1 MQGPLREQAR
11 SHRGAAGLV
20 GWCGGQS
27 SMNLSGPF
35 IKRPVATMLLSLAIM
50 LLGGVSFGLL
60 PVSPLP
66 QMDFPVIVVQASL
79 PGASPEVMASTV
91 ATPLERSFGSIAG
104 VNTMSSRSSQG
115 STRVILQF
123 DLDRDINGAAREVQ
137 AAINASRTLLP
148 SGMRSMP
155 TYKKVNPSQAPI
167 MVLSLTSDVL
177 EKGQL
182 YDLAS
187 TILSQSLSQ
196 VQGVGEVQIGGSSLP
211 AVRIELEPQSL
222 NQYGVAL
229 DDVRNTIAN
238 ANVRR
243 PKGSVEDDQ
252 RLWQVQAN
260 DQLEKAK
267 DYESLIIHYNGGAAL
282 RLKDVAK
289 VSDGVEDRYN
299 SGFFNDDAAV
309 LLVINRQAGA
319 NIIETV
325 NEIKAQLPA
334 LQAVLPASVKLN
346 LAMDRSPVIKATLHE
361 AEMTLLIAVALVIL
375 VVFLFLGNFR
385 ASLIPTLAVPV
396 SLVGTFAVMYLYGF
410 SLNNLSLMALIL
422 ATGLVVD
429 DAIVVLENIS
439 RHIDEGV
446 RPMRAAY
453 LGAQEVGFTLL
464 SMNVSLVAV
473 FLSIL
478 FMGGIIESLF
488 REFSITL
495 AAAIVVSLVVSLTL
509 TPMLCARWLKPHT
522 PGQENRLQR
531 WSRRAN
537 DWMVGKYATSLD
549 WVLRHKRLTLLSLF
563 VTIGVNIAL
572 YVVVPKTFMPQQDT
586 GQLIGFVRGDDGLSF
601 SVMQPKME
609 IFRRA
614 VLKDEAV
621 ESVAGF
627 IGGNNGTNN
636 AFMLVRLKPIKERSI
651 SAQKVIERLRKEM
664 PKVPGA
670 QLMLM
675 ADQDLQFGGGR
686 EQTTSQYSYILQSGD
701 LGALREWYPKVVTAL
716 KALPELTA
724 IDAREGRGA
733 RQVTLIV
740 DRDQAKRLGVD
751 MDMVTAVLNNAYS
764 QRQISTIYD
773 SLNQYQVVMEVNPKY
788 AQDPITLKQVQVITA
803 DGARIPLSTIAHYEN
818 SLENDRVSHE
828 GQFASESIAFDMAEG
843 VTVEQG
849 GAAIE
854 RAIAKVGLPEDVI
867 AKMAGTA
874 DAFAATQKSQPWMI
888 LGALVAVY
896 LVLGVLYES
905 YIHPLTILSTLPSA
919 GVGALLSIY
928 ALGGEFSLISLL
940 GLFLLIGVVKKNAIL
955 MIDLALQLERSQG
968 MAPLE
973 SIRSACLQRLRPI
986 LMTTLAAI
994 LGALPLLMSRAEGAE
1009 MRQPLGLTII
1019 GGLIFSQVL
1028 TLYTTPV
1035 VYLYLDRLR
1044 HRFNKWR
1051 GVRTDAALET
1061 PL

>member
-1 MQGPLREQAR
+1 
-11 SHRGAAGLV
+11 
-20 GWCGGQS
+20 
-27 SMNLSGPF
+27 MNLSGPF

-50 LLGGVSFGLL
+50 LLGGMSFGLL

-66 QMDFPVIVVQASL
+66 NMDFPVIVVSASL
-79 PGASPEVMASTV
+79 PGASPEIMASSV
-91 ATPLERSFGSIAG
+91 ATPLERSLGTIAG

-137 AAINASRTLLP
+137 AAINASRALLP

-196 VQGVGEVQIGGSSLP
+196 VTGVGEVQIGGSSLP
-211 AVRIELEPQSL
+211 AVRVELEPKML
-222 NQYGVAL
+222 DQYGVSL
-229 DDVRNTIAN
+229 DEVRTTIAN
-238 ANVRR
+238 SNVRR
-243 PKGSVEDDQ
+243 PKGSVENAENN
-252 RLWQVQAN
+252 WQVQAN

-267 DYESLIIHYNGGAAL
+267 DYEPLIIRYQNGAAL
-282 RLKDVAK
+282 RIRDVAR
-289 VSDGVEDRYN
+289 VRDSVEDRYN
-299 SGFFNDDAAV
+299 SGFFNDKAAV

-325 NEIKAQLPA
+325 ASIKAQLPA
-334 LQAVLPASVKLN
+334 LQAVLPASVKLD

-361 AEMTLLIAVALVIL
+361 AEMTLLIAVVLVIL
-375 VVFLFLGNFR
+375 VVFAFLGNFR

-396 SLVGTFAVMYLYGF
+396 SLVGTFAIMYLFGF

-439 RHIDEGV
+439 RHIDKGV
-446 RPMRAAY
+446 PPMEAAY
-453 LGAQEVGFTLL
+453 LGAKEVGFTLL

-473 FLSIL
+473 FISIL
-478 FMGGIIESLF
+478 FMGGLVESLF

-495 AAAIVVSLVVSLTL
+495 SASIIVSLIVSLTL
-509 TPMLCARWLKPHT
+509 TPMLCARWLKPHV

-531 WSRRAN
+531 WSQRVNDRMVAGYDRSLGWALKHRRLT
-537 DWMVGKYATSLD
+537 V
-549 WVLRHKRLTLLSLF
+549 LTLLIT
-563 VTIGVNIAL
+563 VGVNIAL
-572 YVVVPKTFMPQQDT
+572 YVVVPKTFLPQQDT
-586 GQLIGFVRGDDGLSF
+586 GQLMGFVRGDDGLSF
-601 SVMQPKME
+601 SIMQPKMD
-609 IFRRA
+609 IYRTA
-614 VLKDEAV
+614 ILKDPAV

-627 IGGNNGTNN
+627 IGGNGGTGN
-636 AFMLVRLKPIKERSI
+636 AFIIVRLKPIKERGI
-651 SAQKVIERLRKEM
+651 GAMEVVERLRKEM
-664 PKVPGA
+664 PKVPGGRLFL
-670 QLMLM
+670 QP
-675 ADQDLQFGGGR
+675 DQDLQLGGGR
-686 EQTTSQYSYILQSGD
+686 EQTSSQYQYILQSGD
-701 LGALREWYPKVVTAL
+701 LDSLRLWYPKVVAAL
-716 KALPELTA
+716 KSLKELTS
-724 IDAREGRGA
+724 IDANDGGGTQ
-733 RQVTLIV
+733 QVTLKV
-740 DRDQAKRLGVD
+740 DRDAAKRLGID
-751 MDMVTAVLNNAYS
+751 MNMITTVLNNAYS
-764 QRQISTIYD
+764 QRQVSTIYD
-773 SLNQYQVVMEVNPKY
+773 PLNQYQVVMEVNPKY
-788 AQDPITLKQVQVITA
+788 AQDPVTLEQVQVITA
-803 DGARIPLSTIAHYEN
+803 DGARVPLSTFAHYER
-818 SLENDRVSHE
+818 SLEDDRVVHD
-828 GQFASESIAFDMAEG
+828 GQFASDNLSFDLADG
-843 VTVEQG
+843 VSLDQAT
-849 GAAIE
+849 AAIE
-854 RAIAKVGLPEDVI
+854 RAVAAVGLPEDVI

-896 LVLGVLYES
+896 LVLGILYES
-905 YIHPLTILSTLPSA
+905 YVHPLTILSTLPSA

-928 ALGGEFSLISLL
+928 LTGGQFSLISLL
-940 GLFLLIGVVKKNAIL
+940 GIFLLIGVVKKNAIL
-955 MIDLALQLERSQG
+955 MIDLALQLERDGG
-968 MAPLE
+968 MTPLE
-973 SIRSACLQRLRPI
+973 SIRHACLQRLRPI

-994 LGALPLLMSRAEGAE
+994 LGAVPLLLSSAEGAE
-1009 MRQPLGLTII
+1009 MRRPLGLTII
-1019 GGLIFSQVL
+1019 GGLILSQIL

-1044 HRFNKWR
+1044 HRVNKWR

>member
-1 MQGPLREQAR
+1 M
-11 SHRGAAGLV
+11 
-20 GWCGGQS
+20 
-27 SMNLSGPF
+27 
-35 IKRPVATMLLSLAIM
+35 
-50 LLGGVSFGLL
+50 
-60 PVSPLP
+60 
-66 QMDFPVIVVQASL
+66 
-79 PGASPEVMASTV
+79 
-91 ATPLERSFGSIAG
+91 
-104 VNTMSSRSSQG
+104 
-115 STRVILQF
+115 
-123 DLDRDINGAAREVQ
+123 
-137 AAINASRTLLP
+137 
-148 SGMRSMP
+148 
-155 TYKKVNPSQAPI
+155 
-167 MVLSLTSDVL
+167 
-177 EKGQL
+177 
-182 YDLAS
+182 
-187 TILSQSLSQ
+187 
-196 VQGVGEVQIGGSSLP
+196 GEVQIGGSSLP
-211 AVRIELEPQSL
+211 AVRIELEPQLL
-222 NQYGVAL
+222 NQYGVSL
-229 DDVRNTIAN
+229 DDVRSTIAN

-243 PKGSVEDDQ
+243 PKGAVSDGE
-252 RLWQVQAN
+252 RNWQIQAN

-267 DYESLIIHYNGGAAL
+267 DYEPLIIRYQDGAAL
-282 RLKDVAK
+282 RLSHVAK
-289 VSDGVEDRYN
+289 VKDSVEDRYN
-299 SGFFNDDAAV
+299 SGFFNNDAAV
-309 LLVINRQAGA
+309 LLVVNRQAGA

-325 NEIKAQLPA
+325 NAIKAQLPA
-334 LQAVLPASVKLN
+334 LQAVLPASVQLN

-396 SLVGTFAVMYLYGF
+396 SLVGTFAIMYLYGF

-439 RHIDEGV
+439 RHIDAGIA
-446 RPMRAAY
+446 PMKAAM
-453 LGAQEVGFTLL
+453 LGAKEVGFTLL

-478 FMGGIIESLF
+478 FMGGIVESLF

-495 AAAIVVSLVVSLTL
+495 AASIIVSLVVSLTL
-509 TPMLCARWLKPHT
+509 TPMLCARWLKPHV
-522 PGQENRLQR
+522 PGTENAMQR
-531 WSRRAN
+531 WSIRLNQR
-537 DWMVGKYATSLD
+537 MVSGYARSLD
-549 WVLRHKRLTLLSLF
+549 WVLRHKRLTLLSLL
-563 VTIGVNIAL
+563 VTIGVNVAL

-609 IFRRA
+609 IFRKA
-614 VLKDEAV
+614 VLADPAV

-627 IGGNNGTNN
+627 IGGNGGTNN
-636 AFMLVRLKPIKERSI
+636 AFMIVRLKPISERKV
-651 SAQKVIERLRKEM
+651 SAQKVIERLRENM
-664 PKVPGA
+664 PKVPGGR
-670 QLMLM
+670 LMLM

-686 EQTTSQYSYILQSGD
+686 DQTSSQYSYILQSGD
-701 LGALREWYPKVVTAL
+701 LGELRTWYPKVVAAF

-733 RQVTLIV
+733 QQVTLVV

-788 AQDPITLKQVQVITA
+788 AQDPETLNQVQVITA
-803 DGARIPLSTIAHYEN
+803 DGQRIPLSAIAHYEN
-818 SLENDRVSHE
+818 SLQNDRVSHE
-828 GQFASESIAFDMAEG
+828 GQFASESIAFDLAPG
-843 VTVEQG
+843 VTLEQG
-849 GAAIE
+849 TAAIE
-854 RAIAKVGLPEDVI
+854 RAVAKLGLPEEVI
-867 AKMAGTA
+867 VKMAGTG
-874 DAFAATQKSQPWMI
+874 DAFAATQKSQPFMI

-896 LVLGVLYES
+896 LVLGILYES

-928 ALGGEFSLISLL
+928 LTGGEFSLISLL

-955 MIDLALQLERSQG
+955 MIDLALQLERHSGLDPQ
-968 MAPLE
+968 E

-994 LGALPLLMSRAEGAE
+994 LGALPLMLSSAEGAE

-1019 GGLIFSQVL
+1019 GGLIFSQIL

>member
-1 MQGPLREQAR
+1 
-11 SHRGAAGLV
+11 V
-20 GWCGGQS
+20 
-27 SMNLSGPF
+27 
-35 IKRPVATMLLSLAIM
+35 
-50 LLGGVSFGLL
+50 
-60 PVSPLP
+60 
-66 QMDFPVIVVQASL
+66 
-79 PGASPEVMASTV
+79 
-91 ATPLERSFGSIAG
+91 
-104 VNTMSSRSSQG
+104 
-115 STRVILQF
+115 
-123 DLDRDINGAAREVQ
+123 
-137 AAINASRTLLP
+137 
-148 SGMRSMP
+148 
-155 TYKKVNPSQAPI
+155 
-167 MVLSLTSDVL
+167 

-211 AVRIELEPQSL
+211 AVRIELEPQAL

-229 DDVRNTIAN
+229 DDVRTTIAN

-243 PKGSVEDDQ
+243 PKGSVEDGQ

-267 DYESLIIHYNGGAAL
+267 DYESLIIHYADGAAL

-289 VSDGVEDRYN
+289 VSDSVEDRYN

-375 VVFLFLGNFR
+375 VVFLFLGNLR

-439 RHIDEGV
+439 RHIDKGV
-446 RPMRAAY
+446 PPMKAAY

-495 AAAIVVSLVVSLTL
+495 AAAIVVSLLVSLTL

-531 WSRRAN
+531 WSQRAN
-537 DWMVGKYATSLD
+537 EWMVGKYATSLD
-549 WVLRHKRLTLLSLF
+549 WVLRHRRLTLLSLF

-572 YVVVPKTFMPQQDT
+572 YVVVPKTFLPQQDT
-586 GQLIGFVRGDDGLSF
+586 GQLIGFVRGDNGLSF

-609 IFRRA
+609 TFRRA
-614 VLKDEAV
+614 VLKDNAV
-621 ESVAGF
+621 QSVAGF

-636 AFMLVRLKPIKERSI
+636 AFMLVRLKPIKERNL

-701 LGALREWYPKVVTAL
+701 LGALREWYPKVVAAF

-733 RQVTLIV
+733 QQVTLIV

-751 MDMVTAVLNNAYS
+751 MNMVTAVLNNAYS

-788 AQDPITLKQVQVITA
+788 AQDPVTLNQVKVITA
-803 DGARIPLSTIAHYEN
+803 DGARIPLSTIAHYES

-849 GAAIE
+849 SAAIE
-854 RAIAKVGLPEDVI
+854 RAIAKLGLPEDVI

-874 DAFAATQKSQPWMI
+874 DAFAAAQKSQPWMI

-928 ALGGEFSLISLL
+928 VLGGEFSLISLL

-955 MIDLALQLERSQG
+955 MIDLALQLERHQG
-968 MAPLE
+968 LEPLE

-994 LGALPLLMSRAEGAE
+994 LGALPLLLSRAEGAE

-1019 GGLIFSQVL
+1019 GGLVFSQVL

-1035 VYLYLDRLR
+1035 VYLYLDKLR
-1044 HRFNKWR
+1044 HRFNRWR

>member
-1 MQGPLREQAR
+1 
-11 SHRGAAGLV
+11 
-20 GWCGGQS
+20 
-27 SMNLSGPF
+27 MNLSGPF

-91 ATPLERSFGSIAG
+91 ATPLERSFGAIAG

-137 AAINASRTLLP
+137 AAINASRNLLP

-196 VQGVGEVQIGGSSLP
+196 VSGVGEVQIGGSSLP
-211 AVRIELEPQSL
+211 AGRIELEPQLL

-229 DDVRNTIAN
+229 DDVRKTIAE

-243 PKGSVEDDQ
+243 PKGSVENSEQ
-252 RLWQVQAN
+252 MWQVQAN

-267 DYESLIIHYNGGAAL
+267 DYEPLIIHYKDGAAL

-375 VVFLFLGNFR
+375 VVYLFLGNLR

-439 RHIDEGV
+439 RHIDEGIA
-446 RPMRAAY
+446 PMKAAY
-453 LGAQEVGFTLL
+453 LGAKEVGFTLL

-495 AAAIVVSLVVSLTL
+495 AAAIIVSLVVSLTL
-509 TPMLCARWLKPHT
+509 TPMLCARWLKPHV
-522 PGQENRLQR
+522 PGQENGLQR
-531 WSRRAN
+531 WSQRGN
-537 DWMVGKYATSLD
+537 DWMVAKYASSLD

-601 SVMQPKME
+601 TVMQPKME
-609 IFRRA
+609 IFRRE
-614 VLKDEAV
+614 VLKDPAV

-627 IGGNNGTNN
+627 IGGSNGTNN
-636 AFMLVRLKPIKERSI
+636 AFMLVRLKPIKERNI

-686 EQTTSQYSYILQSGD
+686 EQTTSQYSYIIQSGD

-716 KALPELTA
+716 RALPELTA
-724 IDAREGRGA
+724 IDAREGQGA
-733 RQVTLIV
+733 QQVTLVV
-740 DRDQAKRLGVD
+740 DRDQAKRLGID
-751 MDMVTAVLNNAYS
+751 MNMVTAVLNNAYS

-788 AQDPITLKQVQVITA
+788 AQDPITLNQVQVITA
-803 DGARIPLSTIAHYEN
+803 DGARVPLSTIAHYEN
-818 SLENDRVSHE
+818 SLEDDRVSHE
-828 GQFASESIAFDMAEG
+828 GQFASESISFDMAEG

-849 GAAIE
+849 TAAIE
-854 RAIAKVGLPEDVI
+854 RAIAKVGMPEDVI
-867 AKMAGTA
+867 VKMAGTA
-874 DAFAATQKSQPWMI
+874 DAFAATQKSQPFMI
-888 LGALVAVY
+888 LGALLAVY

-928 ALGGEFSLISLL
+928 VLGSQFSLISLL

-955 MIDLALQLERSQG
+955 MIDLALQLERHQG
-968 MAPLE
+968 LGPLE
-973 SIRSACLQRLRPI
+973 SIRSACLLRLRPI

-994 LGALPLLMSRAEGAE
+994 LGALPLLLGSAEGAE

-1019 GGLIFSQVL
+1019 GGLVFSQIL

-1044 HRFNKWR
+1044 HKFNHWR

>member
-1 MQGPLREQAR
+1 
-11 SHRGAAGLV
+11 
-20 GWCGGQS
+20 
-27 SMNLSGPF
+27 MNLSGPF

-66 QMDFPVIVVQASL
+66 QMDFPVIVVSANL

-91 ATPLERSFGSIAG
+91 ATPLERAFGAIAG
-104 VNTMSSRSSQG
+104 VNTMSSNSSQG

-123 DLDRDINGAAREVQ
+123 DQDRDINGAAREVQ
-137 AAINASRTLLP
+137 AAINASRNLLP
-148 SGMRSMP
+148 SGMKSMP
-155 TYKKVNPSQAPI
+155 TYKKINPSQAPI
-167 MVLSLTSDVL
+167 MVLSLTSEVL
-177 EKGQL
+177 SKGQL

-196 VQGVGEVQIGGSSLP
+196 VPGVGEVQIGGSSLP
-211 AVRIELEPQSL
+211 AVRIELEPQLL
-222 NQYGVAL
+222 NQYGVSL

-243 PKGSVEDDQ
+243 PKGAVSDGE
-252 RLWQVQAN
+252 RNWQIQAN

-267 DYESLIIHYNGGAAL
+267 DYEPLIIRYQDGAAL
-282 RLKDVAK
+282 RLSHVAK
-289 VSDGVEDRYN
+289 VKDSVEDRYN
-299 SGFFNDDAAV
+299 SGFFNNDAAV
-309 LLVINRQAGA
+309 LLVVNRQAGA

-325 NEIKAQLPA
+325 NAIKAQLPA
-334 LQAVLPASVKLN
+334 LQAVLPASVQLN

-396 SLVGTFAVMYLYGF
+396 SLVGTFAIMYLYGF

-439 RHIDEGV
+439 RHIDAGV
-446 RPMRAAY
+446 APMKAAM
-453 LGAQEVGFTLL
+453 LGAKEVGFTLL

-478 FMGGIIESLF
+478 FMGGIVESLF

-495 AAAIVVSLVVSLTL
+495 AASIVVSLVVSLTL
-509 TPMLCARWLKPHT
+509 TPMLCARWLKPHV
-522 PGQENRLQR
+522 PGTENAMQR
-531 WSRRAN
+531 WSIRLNQR
-537 DWMVGKYATSLD
+537 MVSGYARSLD
-549 WVLRHKRLTLLSLF
+549 WVLRHKRLTLLSLL
-563 VTIGVNIAL
+563 VTIGVNVAL

-609 IFRRA
+609 IFRKA
-614 VLKDEAV
+614 VLADPAV

-627 IGGNNGTNN
+627 IGGNGGTNN
-636 AFMLVRLKPIKERSI
+636 AFMIVRLKPISERKV
-651 SAQKVIERLRKEM
+651 SAQKVIERLRESM
-664 PKVPGA
+664 PKVPGGR
-670 QLMLM
+670 LMLM

-686 EQTTSQYSYILQSGD
+686 DQTSSQYSYILQSGD
-701 LGALREWYPKVVTAL
+701 LGELRTWYPKVVAAF

-733 RQVTLIV
+733 QQVTLVV

-788 AQDPITLKQVQVITA
+788 AQDPETLNQVQVITA
-803 DGARIPLSTIAHYEN
+803 DGQRIPLSAIAHYEN
-818 SLENDRVSHE
+818 SLQNDRVSHE
-828 GQFASESIAFDMAEG
+828 GQFASESIAFDLAPG
-843 VTVEQG
+843 VTLEQG
-849 GAAIE
+849 TAAIE
-854 RAIAKVGLPEDVI
+854 RAVAKLGLPEEVI
-867 AKMAGTA
+867 VKMAGTG
-874 DAFAATQKSQPWMI
+874 DAFAATQKSQPFMI

-896 LVLGVLYES
+896 LVLGILYES

-928 ALGGEFSLISLL
+928 LTGGEFSLISLL

-955 MIDLALQLERSQG
+955 MIDLALQLERHSGLDPQ
-968 MAPLE
+968 A

-994 LGALPLLMSRAEGAE
+994 LGALPLMLSSAEGAE

-1019 GGLIFSQVL
+1019 GGLIFSQIL

>member
-1 MQGPLREQAR
+1 
-11 SHRGAAGLV
+11 
-20 GWCGGQS
+20 
-27 SMNLSGPF
+27 MNLSGPF

-50 LLGGVSFGLL
+50 LLGGVCFGLL
-60 PVSPLP
+60 PVAPLP

-91 ATPLERSFGSIAG
+91 ATPLERSFGAIAG

-137 AAINASRTLLP
+137 AAINASRNLLP

-211 AVRIELEPQSL
+211 AVRIELEPQAL

-243 PKGSVEDDQ
+243 PKGSVEDSQ

-267 DYESLIIHYNGGAAL
+267 DYESLIIHYADGAAL

-299 SGFFNDDAAV
+299 SGFFNNDAAV

-325 NEIKAQLPA
+325 NDIKAQLPA

-446 RPMRAAY
+446 PPMKAAY

-495 AAAIVVSLVVSLTL
+495 AASIVVSLVVSLTL

-531 WSRRAN
+531 WSQRAN
-537 DWMVGKYATSLD
+537 EWMVGKYATSLD
-549 WVLRHKRLTLLSLF
+549 WVLRHRRLTLLSLF
-563 VTIGVNIAL
+563 LTVGVNIAL
-572 YVVVPKTFMPQQDT
+572 YIVVPKTFMPQQDT

-614 VLKDEAV
+614 VLKDDAV

-627 IGGNNGTNN
+627 IGGTNGTNN
-636 AFMLVRLKPIKERSI
+636 AFMLVRLKPIKERNI

-686 EQTTSQYSYILQSGD
+686 EQTTSQYSYILQSAD
-701 LGALREWYPKVVTAL
+701 LGKLREWYPKVVTAL

-733 RQVTLIV
+733 QQVTLIV

-751 MDMVTAVLNNAYS
+751 MNMVTAVLNNAYS

-818 SLENDRVSHE
+818 SLEDDRVSHE

-849 GAAIE
+849 TAAIE
-854 RAIAKVGLPEDVI
+854 RAIARLGMPEDVI
-867 AKMAGTA
+867 VKMAGTA
-874 DAFAATQKSQPWMI
+874 NAFAATQKSQPFMI

-955 MIDLALQLERSQG
+955 MIDLALQLERHQG
-968 MAPLE
+968 LTPLE

-994 LGALPLLMSRAEGAE
+994 LGALPLLLSRAEGAE

-1035 VYLYLDRLR
+1035 VYLYLDKLR

>member
-1 MQGPLREQAR
+1 
-11 SHRGAAGLV
+11 
-20 GWCGGQS
+20 
-27 SMNLSGPF
+27 MNLSGPF

-66 QMDFPVIVVQASL
+66 QMDFPVIVVSASL

-91 ATPLERSFGSIAG
+91 ATPLERAFGAIAG
-104 VNTMSSRSSQG
+104 VNTMSSNSSQG

-123 DLDRDINGAAREVQ
+123 DQDRDINGAAREVQ
-137 AAINASRTLLP
+137 AAINASRNLLP
-148 SGMRSMP
+148 SGMKSMP
-155 TYKKVNPSQAPI
+155 TYKKINPSQAPI
-167 MVLSLTSDVL
+167 MVLSLTSEVL
-177 EKGQL
+177 SKGQL

-196 VQGVGEVQIGGSSLP
+196 VPGVGEVQIGGSSLP
-211 AVRIELEPQSL
+211 AVRIELEPQLL
-222 NQYGVAL
+222 NQYGVSL
-229 DDVRNTIAN
+229 DDVRSTIAN

-243 PKGSVEDDQ
+243 PKGAVSDGE
-252 RLWQVQAN
+252 RNWQIQAN

-267 DYESLIIHYNGGAAL
+267 DYEPLIIRYQDGAAL
-282 RLKDVAK
+282 RLSHVAK
-289 VSDGVEDRYN
+289 VKDSVEDRYN
-299 SGFFNDDAAV
+299 SGFFNNDAAV
-309 LLVINRQAGA
+309 LLVVNRQAGA

-325 NEIKAQLPA
+325 NAIKAQLPA
-334 LQAVLPASVKLN
+334 LQAVLPASVQLN
-346 LAMDRSPVIKATLHE
+346 VAMDRSPVIKATLHE

-396 SLVGTFAVMYLYGF
+396 SLVGTFAIMYLYGF

-439 RHIDEGV
+439 RHIDAGV
-446 RPMRAAY
+446 APMKAAM
-453 LGAQEVGFTLL
+453 LGAKEVGFTLL

-478 FMGGIIESLF
+478 FMGGIVESLF

-495 AAAIVVSLVVSLTL
+495 AASIIVSLVVSLTL
-509 TPMLCARWLKPHT
+509 TPMLCARWLKPHV
-522 PGQENRLQR
+522 PGTENAMQR
-531 WSRRAN
+531 WSIRLNQR
-537 DWMVGKYATSLD
+537 MVSGYARSLD
-549 WVLRHKRLTLLSLF
+549 WVLRHKRLTLLSLL
-563 VTIGVNIAL
+563 VTIGVNVAL

-609 IFRRA
+609 IFRKA
-614 VLKDEAV
+614 VLADPAV

-627 IGGNNGTNN
+627 IGGNGGTNN
-636 AFMLVRLKPIKERSI
+636 AFMIVRLKPISERKV
-651 SAQKVIERLRKEM
+651 SAQKVIERLRENM
-664 PKVPGA
+664 PKVPGGR
-670 QLMLM
+670 LMLM

-686 EQTTSQYSYILQSGD
+686 DQTSSQYSYILQSGD
-701 LGALREWYPKVVTAL
+701 LGELRTWYPKVVAAF

-733 RQVTLIV
+733 QQVTLVV

-788 AQDPITLKQVQVITA
+788 AQDPETLNQVQVITA
-803 DGARIPLSTIAHYEN
+803 DGQRIPLSAIAHYEN
-818 SLENDRVSHE
+818 SLQNDRVSHE
-828 GQFASESIAFDMAEG
+828 GQFASESIAFDLAPG
-843 VTVEQG
+843 VTLEQG
-849 GAAIE
+849 TAAIE
-854 RAIAKVGLPEDVI
+854 REVAKLGLPEEVI
-867 AKMAGTA
+867 VKMAGTG
-874 DAFAATQKSQPWMI
+874 DAFAATQKSQPFMI

-896 LVLGVLYES
+896 LVLGILYES

-928 ALGGEFSLISLL
+928 LTGGEFSLISLL

-955 MIDLALQLERSQG
+955 MIDLALQLERHSGLDPQ
-968 MAPLE
+968 A

-994 LGALPLLMSRAEGAE
+994 LGALPLMLSSAEGAE

-1019 GGLIFSQVL
+1019 GGLIFSQIL

>member
-1 MQGPLREQAR
+1 
-11 SHRGAAGLV
+11 
-20 GWCGGQS
+20 
-27 SMNLSGPF
+27 MNLSGPF

-91 ATPLERSFGSIAG
+91 ATPLERSFGAIAG

-137 AAINASRTLLP
+137 AAINASRNLLP

-211 AVRIELEPQSL
+211 AVRIELEPQAL

-229 DDVRNTIAN
+229 DDVRKTIAG

-243 PKGSVEDDQ
+243 PKGSVEDGE
-252 RLWQVQAN
+252 RLWQIQAN

-267 DYESLIIHYNGGAAL
+267 DYESLIIHYNNGAAL

-439 RHIDEGV
+439 RHIDEGIK
-446 RPMRAAY
+446 PMQAAY
-453 LGAQEVGFTLL
+453 LGAKEVGFTLL

-478 FMGGIIESLF
+478 FMGGIVESLF

-531 WSRRAN
+531 WSRKTN

-549 WVLRHKRLTLLSLF
+549 WVLRHRRLTLLSLIIT
-563 VTIGVNIAL
+563 VGVNVAL

-601 SVMQPKME
+601 NVMQPKME
-609 IFRRA
+609 TFRRA

-627 IGGNNGTNN
+627 IGGTNGTNN
-636 AFMLVRLKPIKERSI
+636 AFMLVRLKPIKERNL

-716 KALPELTA
+716 RALPELTA

-733 RQVTLIV
+733 QQVTLIV

-751 MDMVTAVLNNAYS
+751 MNMVTAVLNNAYS

-788 AQDPITLKQVQVITA
+788 AQDPVTLKQVQVITA

-818 SLENDRVSHE
+818 SLEDDRVSHE

-849 GAAIE
+849 SAAIE
-854 RAIAKVGLPEDVI
+854 RAIAKVGLPEEVI

-874 DAFAATQKSQPWMI
+874 DAFAATQKSQPFMI
-888 LGALVAVY
+888 LGALLAVY

-955 MIDLALQLERSQG
+955 MIDLALQLERHQG
-968 MAPLE
+968 LSPLE

-994 LGALPLLMSRAEGAE
+994 LGALPLLLSRAEGAE

-1035 VYLYLDRLR
+1035 VYLYLDKLR

>member
-1 MQGPLREQAR
+1 
-11 SHRGAAGLV
+11 
-20 GWCGGQS
+20 
-27 SMNLSGPF
+27 MNLSGPF

-66 QMDFPVIVVQASL
+66 QMDFPVIVVSASL

-91 ATPLERSFGSIAG
+91 ATPLERAFGAIAG
-104 VNTMSSRSSQG
+104 VNTMSSNSSQG

-123 DLDRDINGAAREVQ
+123 DQDRDINGAAREVQ
-137 AAINASRTLLP
+137 AAINASRNLLP
-148 SGMRSMP
+148 SGMKSMP
-155 TYKKVNPSQAPI
+155 TYKKINPSQAPI
-167 MVLSLTSDVL
+167 MVLSLTSEVL
-177 EKGQL
+177 SKGQL

-196 VQGVGEVQIGGSSLP
+196 VPGVGEVQIGGSSLP
-211 AVRIELEPQSL
+211 AVRIELEPQLL
-222 NQYGVAL
+222 NQYGVSL
-229 DDVRNTIAN
+229 DDVRSTIAN

-243 PKGSVEDDQ
+243 PKGAVSDGE
-252 RLWQVQAN
+252 RNWQIQAN

-267 DYESLIIHYNGGAAL
+267 DYEPLIIRYQDGAAL
-282 RLKDVAK
+282 RLSHVAK
-289 VSDGVEDRYN
+289 VKDSVEDRYN
-299 SGFFNDDAAV
+299 SGFFNNDAAV
-309 LLVINRQAGA
+309 LLVVNRQAGA

-325 NEIKAQLPA
+325 NAIKAQLPA
-334 LQAVLPASVKLN
+334 LQAVLPASVQLS

-396 SLVGTFAVMYLYGF
+396 SLVGTFAIMYLYGF

-439 RHIDEGV
+439 RHIDAGIA
-446 RPMRAAY
+446 PMKAAM
-453 LGAQEVGFTLL
+453 LGAKEVGFTLL

-478 FMGGIIESLF
+478 FMGGIVESLF

-495 AAAIVVSLVVSLTL
+495 AASIIVSLVVSLTL
-509 TPMLCARWLKPHT
+509 TPMLCARWLKPHV
-522 PGQENRLQR
+522 PGTENAMQR
-531 WSRRAN
+531 WSIRLNQR
-537 DWMVGKYATSLD
+537 MVSGYARSLD
-549 WVLRHKRLTLLSLF
+549 WVLRHKRLTLLSLL
-563 VTIGVNIAL
+563 VTIGVNVAL

-609 IFRRA
+609 IFRKA
-614 VLKDEAV
+614 VLADPAV

-627 IGGNNGTNN
+627 IGGNGGTNN
-636 AFMLVRLKPIKERSI
+636 AFMIVRLKPISERKV
-651 SAQKVIERLRKEM
+651 SAQKVIERLRENM
-664 PKVPGA
+664 PKVPGGR
-670 QLMLM
+670 LMLM

-686 EQTTSQYSYILQSGD
+686 DQTSSQYSYILQSGD
-701 LGALREWYPKVVTAL
+701 LGELRTWYPKVVAAF

-733 RQVTLIV
+733 QQVTLVV

-788 AQDPITLKQVQVITA
+788 AQDPETLNQVQVITA
-803 DGARIPLSTIAHYEN
+803 DGQRIPLSAIAHYEN
-818 SLENDRVSHE
+818 SLQNDRVSHE
-828 GQFASESIAFDMAEG
+828 GQFASESIAFDLAPG
-843 VTVEQG
+843 VTLEQG
-849 GAAIE
+849 TAAIE
-854 RAIAKVGLPEDVI
+854 RAVAKLGLPEEVI
-867 AKMAGTA
+867 VKMAGTG
-874 DAFAATQKSQPWMI
+874 DAFAATQKSQPFMI

-896 LVLGVLYES
+896 LVLGILYES

-928 ALGGEFSLISLL
+928 LTGGEFSLISLL

-955 MIDLALQLERSQG
+955 MIDLALQLERHSGLDPQ
-968 MAPLE
+968 E

-994 LGALPLLMSRAEGAE
+994 LGALPLMLSSAEGAE

-1019 GGLIFSQVL
+1019 GGLIFSQIL

>member
-1 MQGPLREQAR
+1 
-11 SHRGAAGLV
+11 
-20 GWCGGQS
+20 
-27 SMNLSGPF
+27 
-35 IKRPVATMLLSLAIM
+35 
-50 LLGGVSFGLL
+50 
-60 PVSPLP
+60 
-66 QMDFPVIVVQASL
+66 
-79 PGASPEVMASTV
+79 
-91 ATPLERSFGSIAG
+91 
-104 VNTMSSRSSQG
+104 
-115 STRVILQF
+115 
-123 DLDRDINGAAREVQ
+123 
-137 AAINASRTLLP
+137 
-148 SGMRSMP
+148 
-155 TYKKVNPSQAPI
+155 
-167 MVLSLTSDVL
+167 
-177 EKGQL
+177 
-182 YDLAS
+182 
-187 TILSQSLSQ
+187 
-196 VQGVGEVQIGGSSLP
+196 
-211 AVRIELEPQSL
+211 
-222 NQYGVAL
+222 
-229 DDVRNTIAN
+229 
-238 ANVRR
+238 
-243 PKGSVEDDQ
+243 
-252 RLWQVQAN
+252 
-260 DQLEKAK
+260 
-267 DYESLIIHYNGGAAL
+267 
-282 RLKDVAK
+282 VAK

-375 VVFLFLGNFR
+375 VVFLFLGSFR

-439 RHIDEGV
+439 RHIDAGV
-446 RPMRAAY
+446 RPMKAAY

-531 WSRRAN
+531 WSQRAN

-549 WVLRHKRLTLLSLF
+549 WVLRHRRLTLLSLF

-572 YVVVPKTFMPQQDT
+572 YIVVPKTFLPQQDT

-627 IGGNNGTNN
+627 IGGTNGTNN

-664 PKVPGA
+664 PKVAGA

-686 EQTTSQYSYILQSGD
+686 EQTSSQYSYILQSGD

-733 RQVTLIV
+733 QQVTLIV

-818 SLENDRVSHE
+818 SLEDDRVSHE

-849 GAAIE
+849 SAAIE
-854 RAIAKVGLPEDVI
+854 RAIAAVGLPEDVI

-955 MIDLALQLERSQG
+955 MIDLALQLERHQG

-973 SIRSACLQRLRPI
+973 SIRNACLQRLRPI

-1035 VYLYLDRLR
+1035 VYLYLDKLR
-1044 HRFNKWR
+1044 HRFNRWR

>member
-1 MQGPLREQAR
+1 
-11 SHRGAAGLV
+11 
-20 GWCGGQS
+20 
-27 SMNLSGPF
+27 MNLSGPF
-35 IKRPVATMLLSLAIM
+35 IRRPVATMLLSLAIM

-66 QMDFPVIVVQASL
+66 QIDFPVIVVSASL

-123 DLDRDINGAAREVQ
+123 DQDRDINGAAREVQ
-137 AAINASRTLLP
+137 AAINASRNLLP
-148 SGMRSMP
+148 SGMKSMP

-167 MVLSLTSDVL
+167 MVLALTSEVL
-177 EKGQL
+177 SKGEL

-196 VQGVGEVQIGGSSLP
+196 VPGVGEVQIGGSSLP
-211 AVRIELEPQSL
+211 AVRIELEPQLL
-222 NQYGVAL
+222 NQYGVSL
-229 DDVRNTIAN
+229 DEVRSTIAS

-243 PKGSVEDDQ
+243 PKGAVSDGE
-252 RLWQVQAN
+252 RNWQIQAN

-267 DYESLIIHYNGGAAL
+267 DYESLIIRYQDGAAL
-282 RLKDVAK
+282 RLNHVAK
-289 VSDGVEDRYN
+289 VQDSVEDRYN
-299 SGFFNDDAAV
+299 SGFFNNDAAV
-309 LLVINRQAGA
+309 LLVVNRQAGA

-325 NEIKAQLPA
+325 SAIKAQLPA
-334 LQAVLPASVKLN
+334 LQAVLPASVKLEV
-346 LAMDRSPVIKATLHE
+346 AMDRSPVIKATLHE
-361 AEMTLLIAVALVIL
+361 AEMTLLIAVVLVII

-396 SLVGTFAVMYLYGF
+396 SLIGTFAIMYLYGF

-439 RHIDEGV
+439 RHIDAGIA
-446 RPMRAAY
+446 PMKAAY
-453 LGAQEVGFTLL
+453 MGAKEVGFTLL

-478 FMGGIIESLF
+478 FMGGIVESLF

-495 AAAIVVSLVVSLTL
+495 AASIVVSLVVSLTL
-509 TPMLCARWLKPHT
+509 TPMLCARWLKPHV
-522 PGQENRLQR
+522 PGTENAMQR
-531 WSRRAN
+531 WSIRLNER
-537 DWMVGKYATSLD
+537 MMRGYARSLD
-549 WVLRHKRLTLLSLF
+549 WVLRHKRLTLLSLL
-563 VTIGVNIAL
+563 VTIGVNVAL

-609 IFRRA
+609 IFRKA
-614 VLKDEAV
+614 VLADPAV

-627 IGGNNGTNN
+627 IGGNGGTNN
-636 AFMLVRLKPIKERSI
+636 AIMIVRLKPVSERKI
-651 SAQKVIERLRKEM
+651 SAQKVIERLRNTM
-664 PKVPGA
+664 PKVPGGR
-670 QLMLM
+670 LMLM

-686 EQTTSQYSYILQSGD
+686 EQSSSQYSYILQSGD
-701 LGALREWYPKVVTAL
+701 LNELRIWYPKVVAAL

-733 RQVTLIV
+733 QQVTLVV
-740 DRDQAKRLGVD
+740 DRDQAKRLGID
-751 MDMVTAVLNNAYS
+751 MNMVTAVLNNAYS
-764 QRQISTIYD
+764 RRQISTIYD

-788 AQDPITLKQVQVITA
+788 AQDPETLNQVQVITA
-803 DGARIPLSTIAHYEN
+803 EGERVPLSTIAHYEN
-818 SLENDRVSHE
+818 SLQDDRVEHE
-828 GQFASESIAFDMAEG
+828 GQFASETIAFDMAPG
-843 VTVEQG
+843 VSLEQG
-849 GAAIE
+849 TAAIE
-854 RAIAKVGLPEDVI
+854 RAIAKLGLPEDVI
-867 AKMAGTA
+867 AKMAGTG
-874 DAFAATQKSQPWMI
+874 DAFAATQKGQPFMI

-896 LVLGVLYES
+896 LVLGILYES

-928 ALGGEFSLISLL
+928 LTGGEFSLISLL

-955 MIDLALQLERSQG
+955 MIDLALQLERHGGLSPEQ
-968 MAPLE
+968 

-994 LGALPLLMSRAEGAE
+994 LGAVPLLLSTAEGAE

-1019 GGLIFSQVL
+1019 GGLVFSQIL

-1035 VYLYLDRLR
+1035 VYLYLDRAR

-1061 PL
+1061 AL

>member
-1 MQGPLREQAR
+1 
-11 SHRGAAGLV
+11 
-20 GWCGGQS
+20 
-27 SMNLSGPF
+27 MNLSGPF
-35 IKRPVATMLLSLAIM
+35 IKRPVATMLLSLAII

-91 ATPLERSFGSIAG
+91 ATPLERSFGAIAG

-137 AAINASRTLLP
+137 AAINASRNLLP

-211 AVRIELEPQSL
+211 AVRIELEPQAL

-243 PKGSVEDDQ
+243 PKGSVEDGQ

-267 DYESLIIHYNGGAAL
+267 DYESLIIHYADGAAL

-361 AEMTLLIAVALVIL
+361 AEMTLLIAVVLVIL

-439 RHIDEGV
+439 RHIDKGV
-446 RPMRAAY
+446 PPMKAAY

-495 AAAIVVSLVVSLTL
+495 AAAIVVSLLVSLTL

-531 WSRRAN
+531 WSQRAN
-537 DWMVGKYATSLD
+537 EWMVGKYATSLD
-549 WVLRHKRLTLLSLF
+549 WVLRHRRLTLLSLF

-572 YVVVPKTFMPQQDT
+572 YVVVPKTFLPQQDT
-586 GQLIGFVRGDDGLSF
+586 GQLIGFVRGDDSLSF

-627 IGGNNGTNN
+627 IGGSNGTNN
-636 AFMLVRLKPIKERSI
+636 AFMLVRLKPIKERNL

-686 EQTTSQYSYILQSGD
+686 EQTSSQYSYILQSGD

-733 RQVTLIV
+733 PQVTLIV

-788 AQDPITLKQVQVITA
+788 AQDPITLNQVKVITA

-818 SLENDRVSHE
+818 SLEDDRVSHE

-849 GAAIE
+849 SAAIE

-955 MIDLALQLERSQG
+955 MIDLALQLERHQG
-968 MAPLE
+968 LEPLE

-994 LGALPLLMSRAEGAE
+994 LGALPLLLSRAEGAE

-1019 GGLIFSQVL
+1019 GGLVFSQVL

-1035 VYLYLDRLR
+1035 VYLYLDNLR
-1044 HRFNKWR
+1044 HRFNRWR

>member
-1 MQGPLREQAR
+1 
-11 SHRGAAGLV
+11 
-20 GWCGGQS
+20 
-27 SMNLSGPF
+27 MNLSGPF
-35 IKRPVATMLLSLAIM
+35 IKRPVATMLLSLAIL

-60 PVSPLP
+60 PVAPLP

-91 ATPLERSFGSIAG
+91 ATPLERSFGAIAG

-137 AAINASRTLLP
+137 AAINASRNLLP

-155 TYKKVNPSQAPI
+155 TYKKVNPSQAPV

-187 TILSQSLSQ
+187 TILSQSVSQ

-211 AVRIELEPQSL
+211 AVRIELEPQAL

-243 PKGSVEDDQ
+243 PKGSVEDSQ

-267 DYESLIIHYNGGAAL
+267 DYESLIIHYADGAAL

-299 SGFFNDDAAV
+299 SGFFNNDAAV

-325 NEIKAQLPA
+325 NDIKAQLPA

-346 LAMDRSPVIKATLHE
+346 VAMDRSPVIKATLHE

-429 DAIVVLENIS
+429 DAIVMLENIS
-439 RHIDEGV
+439 RHIDKGV
-446 RPMRAAY
+446 PPMTAAY

-478 FMGGIIESLF
+478 FMGGIVESLF

-495 AAAIVVSLVVSLTL
+495 AASIVVSLVVSLTL

-522 PGQENRLQR
+522 PGEENRLQR
-531 WSRRAN
+531 WSQRAN
-537 DWMVGKYATSLD
+537 EWMVGKYATSLD
-549 WVLRHKRLTLLSLF
+549 WVLRHRRLTLLSLV
-563 VTIGVNIAL
+563 VTVGVNIAL

-586 GQLIGFVRGDDGLSF
+586 GQLIGYVRGDDGLSF

-609 IFRRA
+609 TFRRA
-614 VLKDEAV
+614 VLKDDAV
-621 ESVAGF
+621 QSVAGF
-627 IGGNNGTNN
+627 IGGTNGTNN
-636 AFMLVRLKPIKERSI
+636 AFMLVRLKPIKERNI

-664 PKVPGA
+664 PKVAGA

-686 EQTTSQYSYILQSGD
+686 EQTTSQYSYILQSAD
-701 LGALREWYPKVVTAL
+701 LGELREWYPKVVTAL

-733 RQVTLIV
+733 QQVTLIV

-818 SLENDRVSHE
+818 SLEDDRVSHE
-828 GQFASESIAFDMAEG
+828 GQFASESISFDMAEG

-849 GAAIE
+849 TAAIE
-854 RAIAKVGLPEDVI
+854 RAIARLGMPEDVI
-867 AKMAGTA
+867 VKMAGTA

-955 MIDLALQLERSQG
+955 MIDLALQLERHQG

-994 LGALPLLMSRAEGAE
+994 LGALPLLLSRAEGAE

-1035 VYLYLDRLR
+1035 VYLYLDKLR
-1044 HRFNKWR
+1044 HRFNHWR

>member
-1 MQGPLREQAR
+1 
-11 SHRGAAGLV
+11 
-20 GWCGGQS
+20 
-27 SMNLSGPF
+27 MNLSGPF
-35 IKRPVATMLLSLAIM
+35 IKRPVATMLLSLAIL

-91 ATPLERSFGSIAG
+91 ATPLERSFGAIAG

-137 AAINASRTLLP
+137 AAINASRNLLP

-211 AVRIELEPQSL
+211 AVRIELEPQAL

-243 PKGSVEDDQ
+243 PKGSVEDGQ

-267 DYESLIIHYNGGAAL
+267 DYESLIIHYADGAAL

-299 SGFFNDDAAV
+299 SGFFNNDAAV

-346 LAMDRSPVIKATLHE
+346 VAMDRSPVIKATLHE

-439 RHIDEGV
+439 RHIDKGV
-446 RPMRAAY
+446 PPMKAAY

-464 SMNVSLVAV
+464 SMNASLVAV

-478 FMGGIIESLF
+478 FMGGIVESLF

-495 AAAIVVSLVVSLTL
+495 AASIVVSLVVSLTL

-522 PGQENRLQR
+522 PGEENRLQR
-531 WSRRAN
+531 WSQRAN
-537 DWMVGKYATSLD
+537 EWMVGKYATSLD
-549 WVLRHKRLTLLSLF
+549 WVLRHRRLTLLSLI
-563 VTIGVNIAL
+563 VTVGVNIAL

-609 IFRRA
+609 TFRRA
-614 VLKDEAV
+614 VLKDDAV
-621 ESVAGF
+621 QSVAGF
-627 IGGNNGTNN
+627 IGGTNGTNN
-636 AFMLVRLKPIKERSI
+636 AFMLVRLKPIKERNL

-664 PKVPGA
+664 PKVAGA

-686 EQTTSQYSYILQSGD
+686 EQTTSQYSYILQSAD
-701 LGALREWYPKVVTAL
+701 LGELRQWYPKVVTAL
-716 KALPELTA
+716 KTLPELTA

-733 RQVTLIV
+733 QQVTLIV

-788 AQDPITLKQVQVITA
+788 AQDPITLNQVQVITA

-818 SLENDRVSHE
+818 SLEDDRVSHE
-828 GQFASESIAFDMAEG
+828 GQFASESISFDMAEG
-843 VTVEQG
+843 VAVEQG
-849 GAAIE
+849 TAAIE
-854 RAIAKVGLPEDVI
+854 RAIARLGMPEDVI
-867 AKMAGTA
+867 VKMAGTA

-955 MIDLALQLERSQG
+955 MIDLALQLERHQG

-994 LGALPLLMSRAEGAE
+994 LGALPLLLGRAEGAE

-1019 GGLIFSQVL
+1019 GGLVFSQVL

-1035 VYLYLDRLR
+1035 VYLYLDKLR
-1044 HRFNKWR
+1044 HRFNHWR

>member
-1 MQGPLREQAR
+1 
-11 SHRGAAGLV
+11 
-20 GWCGGQS
+20 
-27 SMNLSGPF
+27 MNLSGPF

-91 ATPLERSFGSIAG
+91 ATPLERSFGAIAG

-137 AAINASRTLLP
+137 AAINASRNLLP

-211 AVRIELEPQSL
+211 AVRIELEPQAL

-229 DDVRNTIAN
+229 DDVRKTIAD

-243 PKGSVEDDQ
+243 PKGSVEDGE
-252 RLWQVQAN
+252 RLWQIQAN

-267 DYESLIIHYNGGAAL
+267 DYESLIIHYADGAAL

-361 AEMTLLIAVALVIL
+361 AEMTLLIAVALVVL
-375 VVFLFLGNFR
+375 VVYLFLGNFR

-446 RPMRAAY
+446 KPMQAAY
-453 LGAQEVGFTLL
+453 LGAKEVGFTLL

-478 FMGGIIESLF
+478 FMGGLVESLF

-531 WSRRAN
+531 WSQKTN

-549 WVLRHKRLTLLSLF
+549 WVLRHRRLTLLSLLLT
-563 VTIGVNIAL
+563 VGVNVAL
-572 YVVVPKTFMPQQDT
+572 YVVVPKTFLPQQDT

-601 SVMQPKME
+601 NVMQPKME
-609 IFRRA
+609 TFRRA

-636 AFMLVRLKPIKERSI
+636 AFMIVRLKPIKERRL

-686 EQTTSQYSYILQSGD
+686 EQTSSQYTYILQSGD
-701 LGALREWYPKVVTAL
+701 LAELRKWFPKVVTAL
-716 KALPELTA
+716 RALPELTA
-724 IDAREGRGA
+724 IDAREGAGA
-733 RQVTLIV
+733 QQVTLIV

-751 MDMVTAVLNNAYS
+751 MNMVTAVLNNAYS

-788 AQDPITLKQVQVITA
+788 AQDPVTLKQVEVITA
-803 DGARIPLSTIAHYEN
+803 DGARVPLSTFAHYEN

-828 GQFASESIAFDMAEG
+828 GQFASESISFDMAEG

-849 GAAIE
+849 SAAIE

-874 DAFAATQKSQPWMI
+874 DAFAATQKSQPFMI
-888 LGALVAVY
+888 LGALLAVY

-940 GLFLLIGVVKKNAIL
+940 GIFLLIGVVKKNAIL
-955 MIDLALQLERSQG
+955 MIDLALQLERHEGLS
-968 MAPLE
+968 PLE

-994 LGALPLLMSRAEGAE
+994 LGALPLLLGRAEGAE

-1019 GGLIFSQVL
+1019 GGLVFSQVL

-1035 VYLYLDRLR
+1035 VYLYLDKLR

>member
-1 MQGPLREQAR
+1 
-11 SHRGAAGLV
+11 
-20 GWCGGQS
+20 
-27 SMNLSGPF
+27 MNLSGPF

-91 ATPLERSFGSIAG
+91 ATPLERSFGAIAG

-137 AAINASRTLLP
+137 AAINASRNLLP

-211 AVRIELEPQSL
+211 AVRIELEPQAL

-229 DDVRNTIAN
+229 DDVRKTIAG

-243 PKGSVEDDQ
+243 PKGSVEDSE
-252 RLWQVQAN
+252 RLWQIQAN

-267 DYESLIIHYNGGAAL
+267 DYESLIIHYNNGAAL

-446 RPMRAAY
+446 KPMKAAY
-453 LGAQEVGFTLL
+453 LGAKEVGFTLL

-522 PGQENRLQR
+522 PGEENRLQR
-531 WSRRAN
+531 WSRRTN

-549 WVLRHKRLTLLSLF
+549 WVLRHRRLTLLSLLIT
-563 VTIGVNIAL
+563 VGVNVAL

-609 IFRRA
+609 TFRRA
-614 VLKDEAV
+614 VLKDDAV

-627 IGGNNGTNN
+627 IGGTNGTNN
-636 AFMLVRLKPIKERSI
+636 AFMLVRLKPIKERQL

-701 LGALREWYPKVVTAL
+701 LGSLREWYPKVVAAL
-716 KALPELTA
+716 RALPELTA

-733 RQVTLIV
+733 QQVTLIV

-751 MDMVTAVLNNAYS
+751 MNMVTAVLNNAYS

-788 AQDPITLKQVQVITA
+788 AQDPVTLNQVHVITA

-818 SLENDRVSHE
+818 SLEDDRVSHE
-828 GQFASESIAFDMAEG
+828 GQFASEDISFDMAEG

-849 GAAIE
+849 SAAIE
-854 RAIAKVGLPEDVI
+854 RAIAKLGLPEDVI

-874 DAFAATQKSQPWMI
+874 DAFAATQKSQPFMI
-888 LGALVAVY
+888 LGALLAVY

-955 MIDLALQLERSQG
+955 MIDLALQLERHQG
-968 MAPLE
+968 LSPLE

-994 LGALPLLMSRAEGAE
+994 LGALPLLLSRAEGAE

-1035 VYLYLDRLR
+1035 VYLYLDKLR
-1044 HRFNKWR
+1044 HRFNQWR

>member
-1 MQGPLREQAR
+1 
-11 SHRGAAGLV
+11 
-20 GWCGGQS
+20 
-27 SMNLSGPF
+27 MNLSGPF
-35 IKRPVATMLLSLAIM
+35 IRRPVATMLLSLAIM

-66 QMDFPVIVVQASL
+66 QIDFPVIVVSASL

-91 ATPLERSFGSIAG
+91 ATPLERSFGAIAG

-123 DLDRDINGAAREVQ
+123 DQDRDINGAAREVQ
-137 AAINASRTLLP
+137 AAINASRNLLP

-177 EKGQL
+177 SKGEL

-196 VQGVGEVQIGGSSLP
+196 VPGVGEVQIGGSSLP
-211 AVRIELEPQSL
+211 AVRIELEPQLL
-222 NQYGVAL
+222 NQYGVSL
-229 DDVRNTIAN
+229 DEVRNTIAN

-243 PKGSVEDDQ
+243 PKGAVSDGE
-252 RLWQVQAN
+252 RNWQIQAN

-267 DYESLIIHYNGGAAL
+267 DYEPLIIRYQDGAAL
-282 RLKDVAK
+282 RLSHVAK
-289 VSDGVEDRYN
+289 VQDSVEDRYN
-299 SGFFNDDAAV
+299 SGFFNNDAAV
-309 LLVINRQAGA
+309 LLVVNRQAGA

-325 NEIKAQLPA
+325 NAIKAQLPA

-396 SLVGTFAVMYLYGF
+396 SLVGTFAIMYLYGF

-439 RHIDEGV
+439 RHIDAGIA
-446 RPMRAAY
+446 PMKAAY
-453 LGAQEVGFTLL
+453 LGAKEVGFTLL

-495 AAAIVVSLVVSLTL
+495 AASIVVSLVVSLTL
-509 TPMLCARWLKPHT
+509 TPMLCARWLKPHV
-522 PGQENRLQR
+522 PGTENAMQR
-531 WSRRAN
+531 WSNRLNER
-537 DWMVGKYATSLD
+537 MVSGYARSLD
-549 WVLRHKRLTLLSLF
+549 WVLRHKRLTLFSLL
-563 VTIGVNIAL
+563 VTIGVNVAL

-609 IFRRA
+609 TFRKA
-614 VLKDEAV
+614 VLADPAV

-627 IGGNNGTNN
+627 IGGNGGTNN
-636 AFMLVRLKPIKERSI
+636 AIMIVRLKPISERKI
-651 SAQKVIERLRKEM
+651 SAQKVIERLRETL
-664 PKVPGA
+664 PKVPGGR
-670 QLMLM
+670 LMLM

-686 EQTTSQYSYILQSGD
+686 EQTSSQYSYILQSGD
-701 LGALREWYPKVVTAL
+701 LSELRTWYPKVVEAL

-733 RQVTLIV
+733 QQVTLVV

-751 MDMVTAVLNNAYS
+751 MNMVTAVLNNAYS

-773 SLNQYQVVMEVNPKY
+773 SLNQYRVVMEVNPKY
-788 AQDPITLKQVQVITA
+788 ARDPQTLNQVQVITA
-803 DGARIPLSTIAHYEN
+803 DGQRIPLSTIAHYEN
-818 SLENDRVSHE
+818 SLQDDRVEHE
-828 GQFASESIAFDMAEG
+828 GQFASETIAFDLANG
-843 VTVEQG
+843 VSLEQG
-849 GAAIE
+849 TAAIE
-854 RAIAKVGLPEDVI
+854 RAIAKLGLPEDVI
-867 AKMAGTA
+867 AKMAGTG
-874 DAFAATQKSQPWMI
+874 DAFAATQKSQPFMI

-896 LVLGVLYES
+896 LVLGILYES

-928 ALGGEFSLISLL
+928 ITGGEFSLISLL

-955 MIDLALQLERSQG
+955 MIDLALQLERHSG
-968 MAPLE
+968 MNPQE

-986 LMTTLAAI
+986 LMTTLAAL
-994 LGALPLLMSRAEGAE
+994 LGALPLMLSHAEGAE

-1019 GGLIFSQVL
+1019 GGLIFSQIL

-1035 VYLYLDRLR
+1035 VYLYLDRAR
-1044 HRFNKWR
+1044 HRFNQWR

>member
-1 MQGPLREQAR
+1 
-11 SHRGAAGLV
+11 
-20 GWCGGQS
+20 
-27 SMNLSGPF
+27 MNLSGPF
-35 IKRPVATMLLSLAIM
+35 IKRPVATMLLSFAIM
-50 LLGGVSFGLL
+50 LLGGVCFGLL

-66 QMDFPVIVVQASL
+66 QMDFPVIVVQANL

-91 ATPLERSFGSIAG
+91 ATPLERSFGAIAG
-104 VNTMSSRSSQG
+104 VNTKSSRSSQG

-137 AAINASRTLLP
+137 AAINASRNLLP

-196 VQGVGEVQIGGSSLP
+196 VSGVGEVQIGGSSLP
-211 AVRIELEPQSL
+211 AVRIELEPQLL

-229 DDVRNTIAN
+229 DDVRTAIADS
-238 ANVRR
+238 NVRR

-252 RLWQVQAN
+252 RMWQVQAN

-267 DYESLIIHYNGGAAL
+267 DYETLVIRYQDGSVL

-289 VSDGVEDRYN
+289 VTDSVEDRYN

-361 AEMTLLIAVALVIL
+361 AEMTLLIAVALVVL

-446 RPMRAAY
+446 PPMKAAY
-453 LGAQEVGFTLL
+453 RGAEEVGFTLL

-495 AAAIVVSLVVSLTL
+495 AASIVVSLVVSLTL
-509 TPMLCARWLKPHT
+509 TPMLCARWLKPHV

-531 WSRRAN
+531 WSQRLNER
-537 DWMVGKYATSLD
+537 MVRGYATSLD
-549 WVLRHKRLTLLSLF
+549 WVLRHRRLTLLSLL
-563 VTIGVNIAL
+563 VTIGVNVAL

-601 SVMQPKME
+601 NVMQPKME

-621 ESVAGF
+621 QSVAGF

-636 AFMLVRLKPIKERSI
+636 AFMLVRLKPIKERNI

-686 EQTTSQYSYILQSGD
+686 EQTTSQYSYILQSAD
-701 LGALREWYPKVVTAL
+701 LATLRTWYPKVVAAFR
-716 KALPELTA
+716 ALPELTA
-724 IDAREGRGA
+724 IDARDGGGA
-733 RQVTLIV
+733 QQVTLVV
-740 DRDQAKRLGVD
+740 DRDQAKRLGID

-788 AQDPITLKQVQVITA
+788 AQDPSTLEQVQVITA
-803 DGARIPLSTIAHYEN
+803 DGARVPLSAIAHYEN
-818 SLENDRVSHE
+818 SLEDDRVSHE
-828 GQFASESIAFDMAEG
+828 GQFASEGISFDMAEG

-849 GAAIE
+849 TAAIE
-854 RAIAKVGLPEDVI
+854 RAIAKLGMPEDVI

-874 DAFAATQKSQPWMI
+874 DAFAATQKSQPFMI
-888 LGALVAVY
+888 LGALLAVY

-928 ALGGEFSLISLL
+928 ALGSEFSLISLL

-955 MIDLALQLERSQG
+955 MIDLALQLERAGQT
-968 MAPLE
+968 PLE
-973 SIRSACLQRLRPI
+973 SIRSACLLRLRPI

-994 LGALPLLMSRAEGAE
+994 LGALPLLLGAAEGSE

-1019 GGLIFSQVL
+1019 GGLVFSQVL

-1035 VYLYLDRLR
+1035 VYLYLDKLR
-1044 HRFNKWR
+1044 HRFNRWR